1 MPRSASTTEAS
12 GVAPRVSDD
21 VPFNASG
28 HRCPEHIADL
38 LAVLA
43 NPQRIGDL
51 SSRRLDRL
59 LRSARSARL
68 LGTVAARVDALA
80 TPPALP
86 ALARRHLDAATIEA
100 RFRHHKLRFL
110 LSSVTP
116 LVSAVSPTCILLKGA
131 AYAMQQLSIA
141 AGRLPADVD
150 LMVPRDRLDAVE
162 AALVSAGWEFE
173 KTDPHDQRYYRDWS
187 HELPPMQCAGHAL
200 ELDLHHAIL
209 PPHGRLCPDPALL
222 FADSVS
228 IEGSYFRALGPV
240 DQLLHVAA
248 HLFQDSDCT
257 NRLRD
262 LLDFDA
268 LLRNVF
274 AGDRDTAGTADR
286 IAARAA
292 ALDLLRPLAYA
303 AAFAHA
309 WCGTPGSEDLKQ
321 LAVGRLRGTQSAL
334 FVSLVRQSLGPPDPD
349 RMPSIGRRA
358 SSFLL
363 EARAAWLRMPVNLLA
378 LHAMSKGWRVFI
390 DRVRGTK
397 PAAV

>member
-1 MPRSASTTEAS
+1 MPFSASS
-12 GVAPRVSDD
+12 Q
-21 VPFNASG
+21 
-28 HRCPEHIADL
+28 RCPEHLADL

-43 NPQRIGDL
+43 DPQRIGAL

-80 TPPALP
+80 TPPDVP
-86 ALARRHLDAATIEA
+86 ALVRRHLAAATIEA
-100 RFRHHKLRFL
+100 RFRRHKLRFL

-116 LVSAVSPTCILLKGA
+116 LISAVSPTCVLLKGA
-131 AYAMQQLSIA
+131 AYAMQELPIA

-162 AALVSAGWEFE
+162 ATLISAGWEFE
-173 KTDPHDQRYYRDWS
+173 KTDPYDQRYYRDWS

-209 PPHGRLCPDPALL
+209 PPHGRLRPDPALL

-228 IEGSYFRALGPV
+228 IEGCYFRALSPI
-240 DQLLHVAA
+240 DQLLHAAA

-262 LLDFDA
+262 LLDFDG
-268 LLRNVF
+268 LLREVV
-274 AGDRDTAGTADR
+274 AAERDAAAAAER

-292 ALDLLRPLAYA
+292 AIDLLPPLSYA
-303 AAFAHA
+303 AAFAQS
-309 WCGTPGSEDLKQ
+309 WCDTPGTERLIELTGKRSRALIS
-321 LAVGRLRGTQSAL
+321 LAQTT
-334 FVSLVRQSLGPPDPD
+334 LGPPDPD
-349 RMPSIGRRA
+349 FWPSIGRRA
-358 SSFLL
+358 SSSLL
-363 EARAAWLRMPVNLLA
+363 EARAAWLRMPVNLVA
-378 LHAMSKGWRVFI
+378 LHAVSKGWRGLM
-390 DRVRGTK
+390 DALRGKK